1 MVSHSVKIK
10 EHKFKW
16 KRIHVSVYECSQTT
30 LHLKLRVFSLE
41 YESRKE
47 PSLCLYF
54 FLSRMYKKKKNLS
67 ANVIERPTQKIQK
80 IYYSFS
86 F

>member
-54 FLSRMYKKKKNLS
+54 FLSRMYKKKK
-67 ANVIERPTQKIQK
+67 KIFLQM
-80 IYYSFS
+80 
-86 F
+86 